1 MNKVFVKLYV
11 PLIENNYE
19 IFIPIDKEICDIIK
33 LLVKG
38 IDDLVDTDYRLTSET
53 ALYNRSTGEKYDSKL
68 KVIDTDIQNG
78 IELLLA

>member
-1 MNKVFVKLYV
+1 MNKVFIKLYV
-11 PLIENNYE
+11 PLIDNNYE

-53 ALYNRSTGEKYDSKL
+53 ALYSRSTGEKYDSNL